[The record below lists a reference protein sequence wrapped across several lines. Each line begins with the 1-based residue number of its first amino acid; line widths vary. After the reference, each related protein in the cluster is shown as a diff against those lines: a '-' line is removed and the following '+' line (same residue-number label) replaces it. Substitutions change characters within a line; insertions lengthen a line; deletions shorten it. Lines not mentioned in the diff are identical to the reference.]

1 MSFFVIR
8 PGFSTTIQ
16 SSARTGFRE
25 YGVPLSG
32 AADMVSFQLANI
44 LCGNP
49 PTMPVLEITSHG
61 AEFLLEA
68 DALIS
73 CCGGGSLPM
82 VNGWPIEMGRPVWVT
97 TSSILSFTP
106 SRLGFRSYLA
116 VYGGFTSR
124 HQLESSS
131 TYTPAA
137 LGGFGGRVLHA
148 GDRLSW
154 NDSIGF
160 VSQAMVKSLLPKLVN
175 GFAITSWGAS
185 FFLQAASRVGVVR
198 VLEGPEW
205 DWFIQNTDRSF
216 LSQRFI
222 VSDRSNRMGYRLK
235 GLEIE
240 SSEKKELI
248 SSAVC
253 PGTIQISHDG
263 MPILLMAD
271 AQTTGGYPRIVQVCA
286 ADLPFCAQLRPGDA
300 VVFKKIQM
308 AQAEALFLHQQ
319 RGLRRLETAVSMRF
333 NQ

>member
-1 MSFFVIR
+1 MSLFVIR

-16 SSARTGFRE
+16 ASARTGFRE
-25 YGVPLSG
+25 YGIPLSG
-32 AADMVSFQLANI
+32 AMDMVSFQLANI

-49 PTMPVLEITSHG
+49 PTMPVLEMTSHG
-61 AEFLLEA
+61 AEFLLEE
-68 DALIS
+68 DALIA

-82 VNGWPIEMGRPVWVT
+82 VNGRPVEMGRSVWAT
-97 TSSILSFTP
+97 RSSLLSFTP
-106 SRLGFRSYLA
+106 SNQGFRSYLA
-116 VYGGFTSR
+116 VAGGFTSR
-124 HQLESSS
+124 YQLNSSS
-131 TYTPAA
+131 TYVPAA
-137 LGGFGGRVLHA
+137 LGGLGGRALHA

-154 NDSIGF
+154 DHPTEF
-160 VSQAMVKSLLPKLVN
+160 VPHAMIKSLMPNVVK
-175 GFAITSWGAS
+175 GFAISSWGAS
-185 FFLQAASRVGVVR
+185 FYFQRGSRVGGIR

-205 DWFIQNTDRSF
+205 GWFEQNTDRCF

-235 GLEIE
+235 GFEVESLE
-240 SSEKKELI
+240 SKELI

-263 MPILLMAD
+263 MPILLMAE

-300 VVFKKIQM
+300 VGFEKIQM
-308 AQAEALFLHQQ
+308 AEAETLFLQQ
-319 RGLRRLETAVSMRF
+319 RRGLRRLEMAFGLRF